1 MFQGL
6 DTTSLYDRCI
16 AAGLCKA
23 HRKELKA
30 YDDSKSQEIQRK
42 ALLYI
47 RLQIFGPILHQR
59 PFCCEKLRVLF
70 AKAECFSAKE
80 NQENHD
86 QFIDRLL
93 VLDSIAVFLLCHF
106 CKICCVGAFFESGP
120 RALIRPESEEDIF
133 LKLLTHTTIDETDI
147 GLLTPLLDNF
157 KDVSDVILKVSYVA
171 VLLYVRNISVKIDI
185 NEAVRHIDVNMK
197 NDAEESQRWET
208 IGNDAFGRENWE
220 EAFEA
225 YSVALNFKP
234 YCSSL
239 LVHRSY
245 CLTKMWRV
253 KDAVMDGYLTVM
265 IDPFNISG
273 YIQMIIPL
281 FMLEDFMFCI
291 DVADYCLYKCSGNTE
306 ISKLETVERI
316 KGKAETSLI
325 AIVPGLANEHISKL
339 EKRALAR
346 RNVNDLPELIEP
358 SDSDSDCQDAP
369 NPTEAS
375 NSGESDSN
383 IDCSKPKINGCP
395 NGSLKIV
402 EDEVKILQESLKE
415 ASQTL
420 LNGHEVMAMRRF
432 RDALDEIKGSPE
444 IHKYEECDI
453 ICIKYAYAFACYK
466 SGGYDN
472 IQKAI
477 TILKEITEKN
487 TDIVFPA
494 AYYCIGLAYL
504 KIYRFKLALEN
515 FRIVDD
521 MLQKKVQCNSF
532 VWPGIVTVIEET
544 KLDHLKSILPD
555 LIKECENPP
564 LPNATC
570 RYEDCSLQPS
580 IYYSDPDF
588 KGLYCIHCSEHCYLQ
603 YHVQCWKSIRTLA
616 NHIDKEFLDKKC
628 YTPDCEGVIVHMQVI
643 NKEGDVVKE
652 FSVGENKKVSK
663 QKKTK
668 LEKKLEIK
676 VEKKRKRKD
685 SSSRTESISEI
696 PEDISYADPPV
707 AEINNPPKEVKN
719 QPKHDVKDLHGHPS
733 LPNIP
738 TLNVNAEPFIVLKK
752 EKPVNE
758 ISYKVPTKT
767 KEHKKMKSNTYSIDE
782 FLQKAGVSLKSKE
795 HHQRSHSLRHT
806 SHSSKETAWEI
817 SYKVPTK
824 TKEHKKMKSNTYSI
838 DEFLQKAGVS
848 LKSKEHHQRSH
859 SLRHTSH
866 SSKETAWV
874 KNINNIYMPSAST
887 TDDIQSKLS
896 TLSFNGSPETSK
908 TEENASLDLKSE
920 LEFPKPSFNF
930 LECIKKNM
938 YSHFK
943 EILGKYGPL
952 RVDDPRLMNK
962 VKNFPEELQILTDSD
977 GIGKFLQQ
985 DVEFAFVRETY
996 VCLVDQLPAAYK
1008 KLDEVS
1014 LPIQNIDRNV
1024 TSNFETSDSVEGK
1037 NSEIFRFSCLNPDAR
1052 EYLPEIS
1059 SEFIPENRTNVKS
1072 YKEVLEHNSRD
1083 MRSTISKLRQP
1094 LTVDEAHSKSSNSS
1108 LQQVV
1113 SEKVCQSSTASSGSS
1128 FQNEAGEDPKIKQLV
1143 EKFRVALNMYSDED
1157 VKENQSFI
1165 DEFLKHFSL
1174 IQIPKKSNASIQ
1186 TENVEVEKISRG
1198 TMQSDDELQRLKEMT
1213 KKLLDQKG
1221 VLVEQCKSALD
1232 SATEYR
1238 KNSSDE
1244 ITNLRKELSDAKIK
1258 LQEQAKEFKTQKKD
1272 LEKLHFSNESLKLD
1286 CTVMEDQM
1294 RVLQQEK
1301 LKLRQEVDGNNRLK
1315 DDMKRLELEKVEV
1328 EKRAQNAEC
1337 LLLELKKTELKNRV
1351 QIKKTEA
1358 LNKIEEV
1365 QNGISLISV
1374 HLNPMVVKNMEHLV
1388 TQIRKYIITLEDIL
1402 KEFTVQI
1409 AEQVKEVN
1417 KGVPLKNF
1425 KPFSVIELPEIP
1437 NLSSDQ
1443 MSKLMHQVSW
1453 PHLLT
1458 NPASNVTNFNP
1469 YQFPMASTTIPSTK
1483 PNLSNPLQQ
1492 NPLLSSS
1499 YSSFENAANQAG
1511 KQPVSSNTKVP
1522 PGLTVTKTAL
1532 HAPSMSVHN
1541 ISSIEN
1547 QKINM
1552 TQQKNSTQVLG
1563 STSSWNLNPV
1573 KKTSDIRFGSSN
1585 IELDYN
1591 IKKKDTPF
1599 TASTRASSSRSNTAS
1614 PNSKKNSDKDVK
1626 KSFEKLLSKL
1636 QEKFPHITSS
1646 DIVTT
1651 VREFR
1656 DNRVN
1661 GLSGLT
1667 LENIVQLVS
1676 EILEAKE
1683 KSQAQEQNSRTKMMP
1698 NAVLVNKKL
1707 VSDERLRAPPP
1718 PESSLKKSAW
1728 GNRETDHLKQWSGST
1743 VDECSICYEEM
1754 TSSTA
1759 YKVDCNH
1766 SFHLKCIK
1774 KWLEKKSDCP
1784 ICRVHLLLP
1793 EDYPALS

>member
-1 MFQGL
+1 MRPPLVLGALVQCRAAHRLGSVLSFMDELVHSILGKMFRGL
-6 DTTSLYDRCI
+6 DTTSVYDRCI

-23 HRKELKA
+23 HREELKA
-30 YDDSKSQEIQRK
+30 YDDYESQEIQRK

-47 RLQIFGPILHQR
+47 RLQIFIPLLHQR

-70 AKAECFSAKE
+70 AKAECFSPKE
-80 NQENHD
+80 NQENHGE
-86 QFIDRLL
+86 FLDRLL
-93 VLDSIAVFLLCHF
+93 VLDSIVVFLLCHF

-120 RALIRPESEEDIF
+120 KARIRPESEKDIF
-133 LKLLTHTTIDETDI
+133 LKLLTHTTIDEMDI
-147 GLLTPLLDNF
+147 GLLTPLLSENF

-197 NDAEESQRWET
+197 KDGEEGQRWET
-208 IGNDAFGRENWE
+208 IGDEAMKRQNWE

-225 YSVALNFKP
+225 FSLALHFKP

-239 LVHRSY
+239 LVRRSSS
-245 CLTKMWRV
+245 LAKMWRP
-253 KDAVMDGYLTVM
+253 KDSFMDGYLAATFNPSD
-265 IDPFNISG
+265 IDAYVRMVIS
-273 YIQMIIPL
+273 L
-281 FMLEDFMFCI
+281 FMLQDFLCSAY
-291 DVADYCLYKCSGNTE
+291 VADYCLCKCSGSTE
-306 ISKLETVERI
+306 TLKLKSMEKVKEKARI
-316 KGKAETSLI
+316 ALEMKFTPE
-325 AIVPGLANEHISKL
+325 LANEHKAKL

-346 RNVNDLPELIEP
+346 RNINDLPELIEP
-358 SDSDSDCQDAP
+358 SDSDSDCEDAP
-369 NPTEAS
+369 NPMEAS
-375 NSGESDSN
+375 NSVESDSN
-383 IDCSKPKINGCP
+383 IDCLKPKINGCP
-395 NGSLKIV
+395 NGPLKIV

-466 SGGYDN
+466 SDGYVN
-472 IQKAI
+472 TQKAI
-477 TILKEITEKN
+477 TILKELTEKN
-487 TDIVFPA
+487 KSIVFPA

-504 KIYRFKLALEN
+504 KMYRFKLALEN

-521 MLQKKVQCNSF
+521 MLQKKVQCNYF
-532 VWPGIVTVIEET
+532 VWPGLVTVIEET
-544 KLDHLKSILPD
+544 KLDHLKSVLPD

-570 RYEDCSLQPS
+570 RYEDCSFQPS
-580 IYYSDPDF
+580 IYYYDPDF

-628 YTPDCEGVIVHMQVI
+628 YTPDCEGVIVHIQII

-696 PEDISYADPPV
+696 PEDISYAIPPES
-707 AEINNPPKEVKN
+707 EINNPPKEVKN
-719 QPKHDVKDLHGHPS
+719 QSKHDVKDLHGNLS

-738 TLNVNAEPFIVLKK
+738 TLNVNAEPFIILKK
-752 EKPVNE
+752 EKPVNK
-758 ISYKVPTKT
+758 ISNKVPTKT
-767 KEHKKMKSNTYSIDE
+767 KEHKKIKSNTYSIDE
-782 FLQKAGVSLKSKE
+782 FLQKAGVALKSKRQR
-795 HHQRSHSLRHT
+795 QRSHSLRHT
-806 SHSSKETAWEI
+806 GYSPAEAEAWI
-817 SYKVPTK
+817 KDV
-824 TKEHKKMKSNTYSI
+824 
-838 DEFLQKAGVS
+838 
-848 LKSKEHHQRSH
+848 R
-859 SLRHTSH
+859 
-866 SSKETAWV
+866 
-874 KNINNIYMPSAST
+874 
-887 TDDIQSKLS
+887 
-896 TLSFNGSPETSK
+896 SPETSK
-908 TEENASLDLKSE
+908 KEENTSLDLKSE
-920 LEFPKPSFNF
+920 QEFPNPFNF

-938 YSHFK
+938 YSYFK

-962 VKNFPEELQILTDSD
+962 VKNFPEELQILADSD

-1008 KLDEVS
+1008 KLDEVY
-1014 LPIQNIDRNV
+1014 LPVQNIDGNV
-1024 TSNFETSDSVEGK
+1024 ANNFETSDSVEEK

-1059 SEFIPENRTNVKS
+1059 SELTPKNRIGMKS
-1072 YKEVLEHNSRD
+1072 YKEVLKHNSPD
-1083 MRSTISKLRQP
+1083 LMSTISKLRQP
-1094 LTVDEAHSKSSNSS
+1094 LTVDGAHSESSNSS
-1108 LQQVV
+1108 LQVV
-1113 SEKVCQSSTASSGSS
+1113 SKKVCQSSTASSSS
-1128 FQNEAGEDPKIKQLV
+1128 SSQNEAEKNPKIMEIA
-1143 EKFRVALNMYSDED
+1143 EKCKVLNMCTDED
-1157 VKENQSFI
+1157 VKEKSFI
-1165 DEFLKHFSL
+1165 DAILKQFSL
-1174 IQIPKKSNASIQ
+1174 IQTPKKNNASVQ
-1186 TENVEVEKISRG
+1186 TENVEVKKISRG
-1198 TMQSDDELQRLKEMT
+1198 TMQNDNELQRLKEMT

-1221 VLVEQCKSALD
+1221 VLVEQFKSALD

-1258 LQEQAKEFKTQKKD
+1258 LQEQTKEFKSTEKKMEEEIKRLSELLKKTEKEDLALKKD
-1272 LEKLHFSNESLKLD
+1272 LEKLHFNNESLKLD
-1286 CTVMEDQM
+1286 CTVKED
-1294 RVLQQEK
+1294 RICVLQQEK

-1315 DDMKRLELEKVEV
+1315 DDIKRLELEKMEV
-1328 EKRAQNAEC
+1328 EDRAHTAEC
-1337 LLLELKKTELKNRV
+1337 LLLELKETELRNRV
-1351 QIKKTEA
+1351 KLKKIEA
-1358 LNKIEEV
+1358 LSKIEEV
-1365 QNGISLISV
+1365 QNGMTLISPQ
-1374 HLNPMVVKNMEHLV
+1374 LNPVVANSMETLV
-1388 TQIRKYIITLEDIL
+1388 IQIRKYIITLEDISN
-1402 KEFTVQI
+1402 EFRAQVD
-1409 AEQVKEVN
+1409 EQVKELK
-1417 KGVPLKNF
+1417 KGVPLTDLM
-1425 KPFSVIELPEIP
+1425 PLCVIELPEIP
-1437 NLSSDQ
+1437 ALTCDQ
-1443 MSKLMHQVSW
+1443 MSSLMHEVPW
-1453 PHLLT
+1453 PQLFA

-1469 YQFPMASTTIPSTK
+1469 YQLPTTTTIPSIK
-1483 PNLSNPLQQ
+1483 PNLSSQLQQ
-1492 NPLLSSS
+1492 KPLSSS
-1499 YSSFENAANQAG
+1499 CSSFENSANQAG
-1511 KQPVSSNTKVP
+1511 KQTISSKTKLP
-1522 PGLTVTKTAL
+1522 PGLNVTKTAR

-1541 ISSIEN
+1541 ISSIDN

-1552 TQQKNSTQVLG
+1552 TQQKNATQMFG
-1563 STSSWNLNPV
+1563 STSSKNLNPV
-1573 KKTSDIRFGSSN
+1573 EKTSDTRFGSSLN

-1599 TASTRASSSRSNTAS
+1599 AASAHASSSRSNSAS
-1614 PNSKKNSDKDVK
+1614 PNSKRNSEKDIK
-1626 KSFEKLLSKL
+1626 RSFEKLLSRL
-1636 QEKFPHITSS
+1636 QEKFPHMSS
-1646 DIVTT
+1646 SEIIAT

-1707 VSDERLRAPPP
+1707 VYDEKTKAPPPP
-1718 PESSLKKSAW
+1718 PESSVKKSAW
-1728 GNRETDHLKQWSGST
+1728 GNCETENLKQWSGST
-1743 VDECSICYEEM
+1743 GDECSICYEEM